1 MKITLVRHSRSLLSG
16 NPESFLKELDSG
28 WSLSS
33 QVVSG
38 EPAGMTALTTIF
50 GSMTAYEALLM
61 NSLVIHSFFEL
72 TEKSTTSDVNFNN
85 ATNRSVF

>member
-1 MKITLVRHSRSLLSG
+1 MLYPFTKKIISKSTLLFPSFPQSLGG
-16 NPESFLKELDSG
+16 NPESFLKELDSR

-50 GSMTAYEALLM
+50 GSMTAYKALLM
-61 NSLVIHSFFEL
+61 NSLV
-72 TEKSTTSDVNFNN
+72 
-85 ATNRSVF
+85 ATDFTF